1 MASLPTEVKIAKMT
15 WLALRNSNLAI
26 KLFHRDL
33 ESEFKKQQEAGGV
46 VNVKMP
52 IKVQSALGRVA
63 QTQAISQKTT
73 PVKVDYQRHVCWS
86 QNQVDAT
93 LNKNPKTFYNEVIEP
108 TAIELSTQLDLDA
121 FSMVKDVPNA
131 IGTAGTTPSTYLS
144 IAQVAGRLTN
154 ISVPLNKRK
163 FVIDPD
169 YQVNMADEMKDITG
183 SKKVDEFMNE
193 MNLGN
198 LAQFDFYIS
207 QNLPRVTAGV
217 PDGTPLVN
225 GANQTGSSIA
235 IDGMTAAGTYK
246 KGDIVM
252 FASCYDVNPV
262 NRVTQTYLK
271 QFVVTT
277 DFAGASGNLGISPG
291 IITEGAYKNC
301 SASPANNDAIT
312 HKTNPSSGTTFMN
325 NVAFVRNAFTLA
337 VVPIEIPDMPGV
349 GYTETRE
356 GISITVT
363 KGWDVK
369 QYEMVYR
376 ADILYGFKT
385 LDETLACRHLG

>member
-15 WLALRNSNLAI
+15 WLALRNNNLAI

-63 QTQAISQKTT
+63 QTQSISQKTT

-93 LNKNPKTFYNEVIEP
+93 LNKNPKQFYNEVIEP

-121 FSMVKDVPNA
+121 FKMVLDVPNA
-131 IGTAGTTPSTYLS
+131 IGTAGTTPTTYLS
-144 IAQVAGRLTN
+144 IAQIAGRLTN

-163 FVIDPD
+163 FVINPD
-169 YQVNMADEMKDITG
+169 YQVSMADAMKDIQG
-183 SKKVDEFMNE
+183 SKKVDDFMNE
-193 MNLGN
+193 MSLGN
-198 LAQFDFYIS
+198 LALFDFYIS
-207 QNLPRVTAGV
+207 QNLPRLTVGV
-217 PDGTPLVN
+217 PGGTPLIN
-225 GANQTGSSIA
+225 GANQLGSSIA
-235 IDGMTAAGTYK
+235 IDGLSATGTYK
-246 KGDIVM
+246 KGDVIT

-262 NRVTQTYLK
+262 NRITQTYLK
-271 QFVVTT
+271 QFVVTA
-277 DFAGASGNLGISPG
+277 DFTASGGAGNLSIAPA
-291 IITEGAYKNC
+291 IVTEGAYKNC
-301 SASPANNDAIT
+301 SVSPANDDAIV
-312 HKTNPSSGTTFMN
+312 HKTSANCAN
-325 NVAFVRNAFTLA
+325 NIAFVRNAFTLA

-349 GYTETRE
+349 GYTETKE
-356 GISITVT
+356 GISITIT

-369 QYEMVYR
+369 KYEMVYR